1 MLEEK
6 ILSDYKAA
14 MLAKDAAKVSTLS
27 FLRAEL
33 HNLSIDK
40 RNKKLEDSDV
50 IIVIKRQIKRHQDS
64 IDQFKKGQRQDLVDK
79 ETKELEILESYLP
92 KQLSEEEIRKVVEE
106 VVSSSGAKDIKDM
119 GKVMKEVMAKIGDS
133 ADGKIIS
140 NLVKEKLS
148 PPKQ

>member
-1 MLEEK
+1 
-6 ILSDYKAA
+6 
-14 MLAKDAAKVSTLS
+14 
-27 FLRAEL
+27 LRAEL